1 LSKEKKPSSNPNS
14 NHSPFDKVRIKSLSQ
29 ILRALGPG
37 VITGAADDDPSG
49 IATYSQVGAKFGLG
63 LLWMTLFLL
72 PTMIV
77 IQEMCARIGL
87 LSGNGLAAL
96 IKKKYSTKVVY
107 PISSLLIIANTI
119 NIGADLGA
127 MSASIRIIF
136 PEVPFMVTAV
146 LFSAF
151 IIVAEIF
158 IPYDRYVK
166 VLKYLVLSL
175 FAYVITA
182 IIVGGNISKIFFTI
196 IPTITF
202 SSDYAVMFVAVIG
215 TTISPYLLFWQTSEE
230 AEEDVTKHRIKE
242 IGEGK
247 PKISPRDIMLMKED
261 IGIGMFFSQ
270 FIMWSIIITS
280 AGSLYFAGVTDIQT
294 ADQAA
299 SSLEPL
305 VQSFPNSGQIAK
317 FIFAFGIIGTGL
329 LAIPVLSASSAFA
342 LSDTFGWKEG
352 LEKKFSQAK
361 SFYSVIVAST
371 LIGVWIT
378 FSQIN
383 PIHALILA
391 AVINAVVTVPIL
403 FIVMR
408 LANDKKILKDKIN
421 SRFSNIIG
429 WFTFALMSVSVVVMF
444 VSFLIWS

>member
-1 LSKEKKPSSNPNS
+1 VKKKNNS
-14 NHSPFDKVRIKSLSQ
+14 NSNSNLSLFNKLRLKSVPQIIK
-29 ILRALGPG
+29 ALGPG

-49 IATYSQVGAKFGLG
+49 IATYSQAGAKFGLG
-63 LLWMTLFLL
+63 MLWMTLFLL

-96 IKKKYSTKVVY
+96 IKKKYSAKVVY
-107 PISSLLIIANTI
+107 PISSLLLIANTI

-127 MSASIRIIF
+127 MSASIKIIF
-136 PEVPFMVTAV
+136 PGVPFVVTTL
-146 LFSAF
+146 LFSVF
-151 IIVAEIF
+151 IIVSEIF
-158 IPYDRYVK
+158 VPYDKYVK

-175 FAYVITA
+175 FAYVLTA
-182 IIVGGNISKIFFTI
+182 VIVGGNLSQIFFTI
-196 IPTITF
+196 IPTINF

-230 AEEDVTKHRIKE
+230 AEEDVAKHRIKE
-242 IGEGK
+242 IGKGK
-247 PKISPRDIMLMKED
+247 PKVSPKEIMLMKED

-270 FIMWSIIITS
+270 LIMWSIIITS
-280 AGSLYFAGVTDIQT
+280 AGSLYFAGISDIQT

-305 VQSFPNSGQIAK
+305 VKNFPNAGQIAK
-317 FIFAFGIIGTGL
+317 LIFAFGIIGTGL
-329 LAIPVLSASSAFA
+329 LAIPVLAASSAFA

-371 LIGVWIT
+371 LIGVWVT
-378 FSQIN
+378 FSNVN
-383 PIHALILA
+383 PIQALILA

-403 FIVMR
+403 FIVLR
-408 LANDKKILKDKIN
+408 LANDKKILQDKVN
-421 SRFSNIIG
+421 SRFSNVLG
-429 WFTFALMSVSVVVMF
+429 WFTFAIMTISVIVMF
-444 VSFLIWS
+444 LSFKP

>member
-1 LSKEKKPSSNPNS
+1 LHGKKKSNSNPNS
-14 NHSPFDKVRIKSLSQ
+14 NLSPFNKLRLGSISQ
-29 ILRALGPG
+29 LLKALGPG

-49 IATYSQVGAKFGLG
+49 IATYSQAGAKLGLG
-63 LLWMTLFLL
+63 MLWMTLFLL
-72 PTMIV
+72 PTMVV

-96 IKKKYSTKVVY
+96 IKKKYSTKIVY
-107 PISSLLIIANTI
+107 PISSLLLVANTI

-127 MSASIRIIF
+127 MSASVRIIF
-136 PEVPFMVTAV
+136 PDVPLVVTSV

-151 IIVAEIF
+151 IIIAEIF
-158 IPYDRYVK
+158 IPYHKYVR

-182 IIVGGNISKIFFTI
+182 VIVGGNISQIFFTI
-196 IPTITF
+196 IPSISF
-202 SSDYAVMFVAVIG
+202 SSDYAIMFVAVIG

-230 AEEDVTKHRIKE
+230 AEEDVAKHRIKG

-247 PKISPRDIMLMKED
+247 PKVSPREIMSMKED
-261 IGIGMFFSQ
+261 IGVGMFFSQ

-280 AGSLYFAGVTDIQT
+280 AGSLYFAGITDIQT

-305 VQSFPNSGQIAK
+305 VKSFPNSGQIAK
-317 FIFAFGIIGTGL
+317 VIFAFGIIGTGL

-361 SFYSVIVAST
+361 SFYSVIIAST

-378 FSQIN
+378 VSHVN
-383 PIHALILA
+383 PIQALILA

-408 LANDKKILKDKIN
+408 LANDRKILEDKIN
-421 SRFSNIIG
+421 GRFSNIIG
-429 WFTFALMSVSVVVMF
+429 WLTFAIMTVSVIVMF
-444 VSFLIWS
+444 LSFII

>member
-1 LSKEKKPSSNPNS
+1 LSGKENHNSDSESNPS
-14 NHSPFDKVRIKSLSQ
+14 DKLGLKSISQ
-29 ILRALGPG
+29 LLKALGPG

-49 IATYSQVGAKFGLG
+49 IATYTQAGAKFGLG
-63 LLWMTLFLL
+63 MLWMTLFLL

-96 IKKKYSTKVVY
+96 IKKKYSAKVVY

-127 MSASIRIIF
+127 MSASVKIIF
-136 PEVPFMVTAV
+136 PDVPFVVITI

-151 IIVAEIF
+151 IIIAEIF
-158 IPYDRYVK
+158 IPYDKYVK

-175 FAYVITA
+175 FAYVLTA
-182 IIVGGNISKIFFTI
+182 VIVGGNIDKILFTI
-196 IPTITF
+196 IPSITF
-202 SSDYAVMFVAVIG
+202 SSEYAIMFVAVIG

-230 AEEDVTKHRIKE
+230 AEEDVAKHKIKE
-242 IGEGK
+242 IGGGK
-247 PKISPRDIMLMKED
+247 PKVSPREIMLMKED

-280 AGSLYFAGVTDIQT
+280 AGSLYFAGMTDIQT

-305 VQSFPNSGQIAK
+305 VKSFPYSGQIAK
-317 FIFAFGIIGTGL
+317 LIFAFGIIGTGL

-352 LEKKFSQAK
+352 LEKKFTQAK
-361 SFYSVIVAST
+361 SYYSVIVAST

-378 FSQIN
+378 FSHAN
-383 PIHALILA
+383 PIQALILA
-391 AVINAVVTVPIL
+391 AVINAVVTLPIL
-403 FIVMR
+403 FIAMR
-408 LANDKKILKDKIN
+408 LANDRKILGDKVN
-421 SRFSNIIG
+421 TRFSNILG
-429 WFTFALMSVSVVVMF
+429 WITFAIMTVSVLVMLL
-444 VSFLIWS
+444 SFII

>member
-1 LSKEKKPSSNPNS
+1 LRGKKKHNSHPDSNL
-14 NHSPFDKVRIKSLSQ
+14 SPFNKLRLKSISQ
-29 ILRALGPG
+29 VLRALGPG

-49 IATYSQVGAKFGLG
+49 IATYSQAGAKFGLG
-63 LLWMTLFLL
+63 MLWMTLFLL

-96 IKKKYSTKVVY
+96 IRKKYSTKIVY
-107 PISSLLIIANTI
+107 PISSLLLIANTI

-127 MSASIRIIF
+127 MSASVRIIF
-136 PEVPFMVTAV
+136 PEVPFVVTSL

-151 IIVAEIF
+151 IIIAEIF
-158 IPYDRYVK
+158 IPYDKYVK

-182 IIVGGNISKIFFTI
+182 VIVGGNISEIFFTI
-196 IPTITF
+196 IPSITF
-202 SSDYAVMFVAVIG
+202 SSEYAILFVAVIG

-230 AEEDVTKHRIKE
+230 AEEDVAKHKIKE

-247 PKISPRDIMLMKED
+247 PKISPREIMVMKED

-270 FIMWSIIITS
+270 FIMWSIIVTS
-280 AGSLYFAGVTDIQT
+280 AGSLYFAGNTDIQT

-305 VQSFPNSGQIAK
+305 VKSFPNSGQIAK
-317 FIFAFGIIGTGL
+317 VIFAFGIIGTGL

-361 SFYSVIVAST
+361 SFYSVIIAST

-378 FSQIN
+378 FSHIN
-383 PIHALILA
+383 PIQALILA

-408 LANDKKILKDKIN
+408 LANDKKILEDKIN

-429 WFTFALMSVSVVVMF
+429 WLTFAIMTVSVIVMF
-444 VSFLIWS
+444 LSFII

>member
-1 LSKEKKPSSNPNS
+1 LPGKKKDNS
-14 NHSPFDKVRIKSLSQ
+14 NSNSRFNILHLKSVTKT
-29 ILRALGPG
+29 LRQLGPG

-49 IATYSQVGAKFGLG
+49 IATYSQAGAKFGLG
-63 LLWMTLFLL
+63 MLWMTLFLL

-96 IKKKYSTKVVY
+96 IKKKYSTKIVY
-107 PISSLLIIANTI
+107 PISSLLLIANTI

-127 MSASIRIIF
+127 MSASVRIIF
-136 PEVPFMVTAV
+136 PDIPLVVTSV

-151 IIVAEIF
+151 IIIAEIF
-158 IPYDRYVK
+158 IPYHKYVR

-182 IIVGGNISKIFFTI
+182 VIVGGNISQILFTI
-196 IPTITF
+196 IPSISF
-202 SSDYAVMFVAVIG
+202 SSDYAIMFVAVIG

-230 AEEDVTKHRIKE
+230 AEEDVEKHKIKE
-242 IGEGK
+242 IGKGK
-247 PKISPRDIMLMKED
+247 PKVSPREIMLMKED

-270 FIMWSIIITS
+270 FIMWSIIVTS
-280 AGSLYFAGVTDIQT
+280 AGSLYFAGITDIQT

-305 VQSFPNSGQIAK
+305 VKSFPNSGQIAK
-317 FIFAFGIIGTGL
+317 VIFAVGIIGTGL

-361 SFYSVIVAST
+361 SFYSVIIAST

-378 FSQIN
+378 FSHIN
-383 PIHALILA
+383 PIQALILT
-391 AVINAVVTVPIL
+391 AVINAIVTVPIL

-408 LANDKKILKDKIN
+408 LANDKKILEDKIN
-421 SRFSNIIG
+421 SRFSNIFG
-429 WFTFALMSVSVVVMF
+429 WLTFAIMTVSVIIMF
-444 VSFLIWS
+444 LSFII

>member
-1 LSKEKKPSSNPNS
+1 MRGKKKKSSNPI
-14 NHSPFDKVRIKSLSQ
+14 RTISQ
-29 ILRALGPG
+29 LLKALGPG

-49 IATYSQVGAKFGLG
+49 IATYSQAGAKYGLG
-63 LLWMTLFLL
+63 MLWMTLFLL

-96 IKKKYSTKVVY
+96 IKKKYNTKIVI
-107 PISSLLIIANTI
+107 PISGLLLIANTI

-136 PEVPFMVTAV
+136 PDIPLVVV
-146 LFSAF
+146 SLLFSVF
-151 IIVAEIF
+151 IIIAEIF
-158 IPYDRYVK
+158 IPYHKYVR

-182 IIVGGNISKIFFTI
+182 IIVGGNISQIFATI
-196 IPTITF
+196 IPSISF
-202 SSDYAVMFVAVIG
+202 SSDYAIMFVAVIG

-230 AEEDVTKHRIKE
+230 AEEDVAKHKIKE
-242 IGEGK
+242 IGKGK
-247 PKISPRDIMLMKED
+247 PKVSPREIMLMKED

-305 VQSFPNSGQIAK
+305 VKSFPNSGQIARI
-317 FIFAFGIIGTGL
+317 IFAFGIIGTGL

-361 SFYSVIVAST
+361 SFYSVIIAST

-378 FSQIN
+378 FSHIS
-383 PIHALILA
+383 PIQALILA

-408 LANDKKILKDKIN
+408 LANDRKILEDKIN

-429 WFTFALMSVSVVVMF
+429 WLTFAIMTVSVIVMF
-444 VSFLIWS
+444 LSFII

>member
-1 LSKEKKPSSNPNS
+1 LSKEKKPSSNPDS
-14 NHSPFDKVRIKSLSQ
+14 NHSPFNKVRIKSLSE

-127 MSASIRIIF
+127 MSASIKIIF
-136 PEVPFMVTAV
+136 PEVPFVVTAV

-182 IIVGGNISKIFFTI
+182 MIVGGNISKIFFTI
-196 IPTITF
+196 IPSITF

-247 PKISPRDIMLMKED
+247 PKISPREIMLMKED

-280 AGSLYFAGVTDIQT
+280 AGSLYFAGLTDIQT

-408 LANDKKILKDKIN
+408 LANDKKILEDKIN
-421 SRFSNIIG
+421 SRFSNIVG
-429 WFTFALMSVSVVVMF
+429 WFTFALMSVSVIVMF
-444 VSFLIWS
+444 VSFFIWS

>member
-1 LSKEKKPSSNPNS
+1 LPDEKKPDSNPDS
-14 NHSPFDKVRIKSLSQ
+14 NFSPFSKVHLRSISQ

-37 VITGAADDDPSG
+37 VITGAAGDDPSG
-49 IATYSQVGAKFGLG
+49 IATYSQAGAKFGLG
-63 LLWMTLFLL
+63 MLWMTLFLL

-96 IKKKYSTKVVY
+96 IKKKYSAKVVY

-127 MSASIRIIF
+127 MSASIKIIF
-136 PEVPFMVTAV
+136 PEVPLLVTAV
-146 LFSAF
+146 LFSAL

-158 IPYDRYVK
+158 IPYDKYAK

-182 IIVGGNISKIFFTI
+182 IIVGGNINKIFFTI
-196 IPTITF
+196 IPSITF

-215 TTISPYLLFWQTSEE
+215 TTISPYLLFWQSSEE

-247 PKISPRDIMLMKED
+247 PKVSPREIMLMKED

-270 FIMWSIIITS
+270 FIMWSIIITT
-280 AGSLYFAGVTDIQT
+280 AGSLHFAGITDIQT

-305 VQSFPNSGQIAK
+305 VASFPNSGQIAK
-317 FIFAFGIIGTGL
+317 LIFAFGIIGTGL

-342 LSDTFGWKEG
+342 LSDSFGWKEG

-371 LIGVWIT
+371 LIGVWIA

-391 AVINAVVTVPIL
+391 AVINAVVTVPVL

-408 LANDKKILKDKIN
+408 LANDKKVLEEKIN
-421 SRFSNIIG
+421 TRFSNIIG
-429 WFTFALMSVSVVVMF
+429 WFTFVLMTISVIVMF
-444 VSFLIWS
+444 LSFLIWP

>member
-1 LSKEKKPSSNPNS
+1 MRGKKKNNSNPNS
-14 NHSPFDKVRIKSLSQ
+14 NLSPFNKLRLRSISQ
-29 ILRALGPG
+29 LLKALGPG

-49 IATYSQVGAKFGLG
+49 IATYSQAGAKFGLG
-63 LLWMTLFLL
+63 MLWMTLFLL

-96 IKKKYSTKVVY
+96 IKKKYSTKIVY
-107 PISSLLIIANTI
+107 PISSLLLIANTI

-127 MSASIRIIF
+127 MSASVRIIF
-136 PEVPFMVTAV
+136 PDVPLVVTSV

-151 IIVAEIF
+151 IIIAEIF
-158 IPYDRYVK
+158 IPYHKYVR

-182 IIVGGNISKIFFTI
+182 VIVGGNINQILFTI
-196 IPTITF
+196 IPSISF
-202 SSDYAVMFVAVIG
+202 STDYAIMFVAVIG

-230 AEEDVTKHRIKE
+230 AEEDVAKHRIKE
-242 IGEGK
+242 IGKGK
-247 PKISPRDIMLMKED
+247 PKVSPREIMLMKED

-280 AGSLYFAGVTDIQT
+280 AGSLYFAGITDIQT

-299 SSLEPL
+299 TSLEPL
-305 VQSFPNSGQIAK
+305 VKSFPNSGQIAK
-317 FIFAFGIIGTGL
+317 VIFAFGIIGTGL

-361 SFYSVIVAST
+361 SFYSVIIAST

-378 FSQIN
+378 FSHIS
-383 PIHALILA
+383 PIQALILA

-408 LANDKKILKDKIN
+408 LANDRKILEDKIN

-429 WFTFALMSVSVVVMF
+429 WLTFAIMTVSVIVMF
-444 VSFLIWS
+444 LSFII

>member
-1 LSKEKKPSSNPNS
+1 LSGKENDNS
-14 NHSPFDKVRIKSLSQ
+14 DSESKARSDKLGLKSISQ
-29 ILRALGPG
+29 ILKSLGPG

-49 IATYSQVGAKFGLG
+49 IATYTQAGAKFGLG
-63 LLWMTLFLL
+63 MLWMTLFLL

-96 IKKKYSTKVVY
+96 TKKKYSAKIVY

-127 MSASIRIIF
+127 MSASVNIIF
-136 PEVPFMVTAV
+136 PDVPFVVITI

-151 IIVAEIF
+151 IIIAEIF
-158 IPYDRYVK
+158 IPYDKYVK

-182 IIVGGNISKIFFTI
+182 VIVGGNIDKILFTI
-196 IPTITF
+196 IPSITF
-202 SSDYAVMFVAVIG
+202 SSEYAVMFVAVIG

-230 AEEDVTKHRIKE
+230 AEEDVAKQKIKE
-242 IGEGK
+242 IGGGK
-247 PKISPRDIMLMKED
+247 PKVSPREIMLMKED

-280 AGSLYFAGVTDIQT
+280 AGSLYFAGMTDIQT

-305 VQSFPNSGQIAK
+305 VKSFPNSGQIAK
-317 FIFAFGIIGTGL
+317 LIFAFGIIGTGL

-378 FSQIN
+378 FSHVN
-383 PIHALILA
+383 PIQALIMA
-391 AVINAVVTVPIL
+391 AVINAVVTLPIL

-408 LANDKKILKDKIN
+408 LANDRKILEDKVN
-421 SRFSNIIG
+421 TRFSNILG
-429 WFTFALMSVSVVVMF
+429 WITFAIMTVSVVVMLL
-444 VSFLIWS
+444 SFII

>member
-1 LSKEKKPSSNPNS
+1 LSGKKNDNS
-14 NHSPFDKVRIKSLSQ
+14 DSESKAHSDKLGLKSISQ
-29 ILRALGPG
+29 ILKALGPG

-49 IATYSQVGAKFGLG
+49 IATYTQAGAKFGLG
-63 LLWMTLFLL
+63 MLWMTLFLL

-96 IKKKYSTKVVY
+96 TKKKYSAKVVY

-127 MSASIRIIF
+127 MSASVNIIF
-136 PEVPFMVTAV
+136 PDVPFVVITI

-151 IIVAEIF
+151 IIIAEIF
-158 IPYDRYVK
+158 IPYDKYVK

-175 FAYVITA
+175 FAYVLTA
-182 IIVGGNISKIFFTI
+182 VIVGGNIDKILFTI
-196 IPTITF
+196 IPSITF
-202 SSDYAVMFVAVIG
+202 SSEYAIMFVAVIG

-230 AEEDVTKHRIKE
+230 AEEDVAKHKIKE
-242 IGEGK
+242 IGVGK
-247 PKISPRDIMLMKED
+247 PKVSPREIMLMKED

-280 AGSLYFAGVTDIQT
+280 AGSLYFAGMTDIQT

-305 VQSFPNSGQIAK
+305 VKSFPNSGQIAK
-317 FIFAFGIIGTGL
+317 LIFAFGIIGTGL

-378 FSQIN
+378 FSHVN
-383 PIHALILA
+383 PIQALILA
-391 AVINAVVTVPIL
+391 AVINAVVTLPIL

-408 LANDKKILKDKIN
+408 LANDRKILEDKVN
-421 SRFSNIIG
+421 TRFSNILG
-429 WFTFALMSVSVVVMF
+429 WITFAIMTVSVVVMLL
-444 VSFLIWS
+444 SFII

>member
-1 LSKEKKPSSNPNS
+1 MRQKKKNNSNPNS
-14 NHSPFDKVRIKSLSQ
+14 NLSPFHKLRSGSLSQ
-29 ILRALGPG
+29 LLKSLGPG

-49 IATYSQVGAKFGLG
+49 IATYSQAGAKFGLG
-63 LLWMTLFLL
+63 MLWMTLFLL
-72 PTMIV
+72 PTMIA

-96 IKKKYSTKVVY
+96 IKKKYSTKIVY
-107 PISSLLIIANTI
+107 PISSLLLIANTI

-127 MSASIRIIF
+127 MSASVRIIF
-136 PEVPFMVTAV
+136 PDVPLVVTSV

-151 IIVAEIF
+151 IIIAEIF
-158 IPYDRYVK
+158 IPYHKYVR

-182 IIVGGNISKIFFTI
+182 VIVGGNINQIIFTI
-196 IPTITF
+196 IPSISF
-202 SSDYAVMFVAVIG
+202 SSEYAIMFVAVIG

-230 AEEDVTKHRIKE
+230 AEEDVAKHKIKE
-242 IGEGK
+242 IGKGK
-247 PKISPRDIMLMKED
+247 PKVSPKEIMLMKED

-280 AGSLYFAGVTDIQT
+280 AGSLYFAGITDIQT

-305 VQSFPNSGQIAK
+305 VKSFPNSGQIAK
-317 FIFAFGIIGTGL
+317 VIFAFGIIGTGL

-361 SFYSVIVAST
+361 SFYSVIIAST
-371 LIGVWIT
+371 LIGLWIT
-378 FSQIN
+378 FSHIS
-383 PIHALILA
+383 PIQALILA

-408 LANDKKILKDKIN
+408 LANDRKILEDKIN

-429 WFTFALMSVSVVVMF
+429 WLTFAIMTVSVIVMF
-444 VSFLIWS
+444 LSFII

>member
-1 LSKEKKPSSNPNS
+1 LHGKKKSNSNPNS
-14 NHSPFDKVRIKSLSQ
+14 NLSPFNKLHLGSISQ
-29 ILRALGPG
+29 LLKALGPG

-49 IATYSQVGAKFGLG
+49 IATYSQAGAKFGLG
-63 LLWMTLFLL
+63 MLWMTLFLL
-72 PTMIV
+72 PTMVV

-96 IKKKYSTKVVY
+96 IKKKYSTKIVY
-107 PISSLLIIANTI
+107 PISSLLLVANTI

-127 MSASIRIIF
+127 MSASVRIIF
-136 PEVPFMVTAV
+136 PDVPLVVTSV

-151 IIVAEIF
+151 IIIAEIF
-158 IPYDRYVK
+158 IPYHKYVR
-166 VLKYLVLSL
+166 VLKYFILSL

-182 IIVGGNISKIFFTI
+182 VIVGGNISQIFFTI
-196 IPTITF
+196 IPSISF
-202 SSDYAVMFVAVIG
+202 SSDYAIMFVAVIG

-230 AEEDVTKHRIKE
+230 AEEDVAKHRIKE

-247 PKISPRDIMLMKED
+247 PKVSPREIMTMKED

-280 AGSLYFAGVTDIQT
+280 AGSLYFAGITDIQT

-305 VQSFPNSGQIAK
+305 VKSFPNSGQIAK
-317 FIFAFGIIGTGL
+317 VIFAFGIVGTGL

-361 SFYSVIVAST
+361 SFYSVIIAST

-378 FSQIN
+378 VSHVN
-383 PIHALILA
+383 PIQALILA

-408 LANDKKILKDKIN
+408 LANDRKILEDKIN
-421 SRFSNIIG
+421 GRFSNIIG
-429 WFTFALMSVSVVVMF
+429 WLTFAIMTVSVIVMF
-444 VSFLIWS
+444 LSFII